1 MKKNQNDYD
10 RAVTRLEKIVER
22 IQNGEMGLEEMRQEV
37 KSAIALIEQ
46 CRAKLRNI
54 ESDLNEILEE
64 E

>member
-10 RAVTRLEKIVER
+10 RALVQLEKIVER

-37 KSAIALIEQ
+37 KSAIVLIEQ

-54 ESDLNEILEE
+54 ESDLN
-64 E
+64 

>member
-10 RAVTRLEKIVER
+10 RALVQLEKIVER
-22 IQNGEMGLEEMRQEV
+22 IQNGDMGLEEMRQEV
-37 KSAIALIEQ
+37 KSAIVLIEQ

-54 ESDLNEILEE
+54 ETDLNEILEE